1 MNFEQEL
8 LLLIKAKFPLIYIV
22 SQEEERVEYVIKQI
36 NEIRLKRVLYLW
48 EFLNG
53 FGNLTSNQAAKR
65 NPFEAISTVNG
76 ILPETPCLILFKD
89 FNNFFS
95 DISIIRLLKN
105 TLLNLRNQPKT
116 LIFISNEKVVPKEL
130 EDKFVFLEFSL
141 PTLFDIQKEIS
152 RLLEQLDQNINQGT
166 YNLLCESAKG
176 LSLEKI
182 RYVISKSIACHGQ
195 IDSSTLSFFLQEKR
209 ETIGKTELLEFWTP
223 DKGLENIGGLE
234 DLKSW
239 LEKRRAYFSE
249 AAQNY
254 GLPVPKGLLLIG
266 VQGTGKSMV
275 AKAIAHD
282 WALPLLRLDTGRLFG
297 GVVGES
303 EQRIREMIEIAESL
317 APCILWIDEIEK
329 SLAMGTGGDSGTTN
343 RVISTFLT
351 WLAEKKSFVFVVA
364 TANSLQTIQLEL
376 IRKGRFDEIFFLD
389 LPTLRERV
397 NIFEVHLKEFR
408 PETWWR
414 YDLNELA
421 LRTNLFSGAE
431 IRQLIIEAM
440 YQAFSEKRE
449 FNNTDLFN
457 EIDRCIPLAK
467 IDSDSIQK
475 VQSWVK
481 SGRIRSSS
489 ESSKNQGI

>member
-1 MNFEQEL
+1 MNFEHEL
-8 LLLIKAKFPLIYIV
+8 LILIKAKFPLIYIIT
-22 SQEEERVEYVIKQI
+22 SEEERLEYVLKQLSQV
-36 NEIRLKRVLYLW
+36 RLKRILYLW
-48 EFLNG
+48 DFLNG
-53 FGNLTSNQAAKR
+53 FGNLPTNQSTKR
-65 NPFEAISTVNG
+65 NPFEALVMVNK
-76 ILPETPCLILFKD
+76 ILPETACLILFKD
-89 FNNFFS
+89 FNNFFL
-95 DISIIRLLKN
+95 DIPIMRLLKD
-105 TLLNLRNQPKT
+105 TFLSLRDKPKT
-116 LIFISNEKVVPKEL
+116 VIFISNENALPKEL
-130 EDKFVFLEFSL
+130 QDRFVSLEFAL
-141 PTLFDIQKEIS
+141 PTLYDIQKEIS
-152 RLLEQLDQNINQGT
+152 RLLQDLDQSVNQST
-166 YNLLCESAKG
+166 YDFLCESAKG

-182 RYVISKSIACHGQ
+182 RSIISKSIATNGE
-195 IDSSTLSFFLQEKR
+195 ISFSTVDLFIQEKR
-209 ETIGKTELLEFWTP
+209 QTIGKTELLEFWTSN
-223 DKGLENIGGLE
+223 KGLSNIGGLE

-239 LEKRRAYFSE
+239 LEKRKAYFSE

-282 WALPLLRLDTGRLFG
+282 WSLPLLRLDTGRLFG
-297 GVVGES
+297 GLVGES
-303 EQRIREMIEIAESL
+303 ESRIREMIEITESL

-351 WLAEKKSFVFVVA
+351 WLSEKKSFVFVVA

-389 LPTLRERV
+389 LPNLRERIS
-397 NIFEVHLKEFR
+397 IFEVHLKEFR
-408 PETWWR
+408 PETWSI

-421 LRTNLFSGAE
+421 SRTNLFSGAE

-449 FNNTDLFN
+449 FTSTDLYN

-481 SGRIRSSS
+481 SGRIRSGS
-489 ESSKNQGI
+489 ENSKN